1 VKGKPATF
9 TIPGPVP
16 AVAVSFRTDGSLI
29 TVGTNGTE
37 YVWDVAAR
45 QQTSAVAAPRGHVF
59 QRAALSFDGG
69 TAAVQD
75 SSGVAY
81 VSRSAGLVTT
91 ALPAGDRVYPGSIAV
106 AGLTMVTGDRAR
118 TGVDLW
124 VGEGTTPA
132 ATMTNPDHG
141 ALLTSAALSIDA
153 TIVAA
158 SDASG
163 RTYLWDAKTAAPV
176 HVLRPPDG
184 SVADCSV
191 FSFGGGVLAPRGV
204 LVTGNRDGRAYLW
217 DETTGALIRS
227 VHDPDGAVDAVAISA
242 VVHLLATAGAGR
254 AVHLWDAATGTPLG
268 TVSDPGG
275 AGVRSLAINVMGT
288 QLAVADKN
296 GTTYVWNLPS

>member
-1 VKGKPATF
+1 M
-9 TIPGPVP
+9 
-16 AVAVSFRTDGSLI
+16 
-29 TVGTNGTE
+29 
-37 YVWDVAAR
+37 AAR
-45 QQTSAVAAPRGHVF
+45 QQTSAIAAPRGHVF
-59 QRAALSFDGG
+59 QRAALSLDGG

-132 ATMTNPDHG
+132 ATMTNPDRG

-163 RTYLWDAKTAAPV
+163 RTYLRDAKTAAPV
-176 HVLRPPDG
+176 RRPQDVDG

-204 LVTGNRDGRAYLW
+204 LVTR
-217 DETTGALIRS
+217 
-227 VHDPDGAVDAVAISA
+227 
-242 VVHLLATAGAGR
+242 
-254 AVHLWDAATGTPLG
+254 
-268 TVSDPGG
+268 
-275 AGVRSLAINVMGT
+275 
-288 QLAVADKN
+288 LAVADKN